1 MNKTYL
7 IMILKPLLEKF
18 KENLFFISIFL
29 VFISSV
35 QAQQSVSG
43 KVLSGGTPLVGA
55 NVVVKDTQVM
65 AVTDFDG
72 NFNLS
77 APNGAKLL
85 VVSYVGYVTQEVQIS
100 QGDVVVNLVEDINQ
114 LKEVIVN
121 VGYGTQK
128 SKNITN
134 AISTIKADAF
144 ENRPIVN
151 VAQALQGNATGV
163 NVVQTSG
170 KPGASFD
177 IRIRG
182 ISSIFSG
189 NEPLFVVDGIQ
200 TKDISGLNTEDIVDM
215 AILKDATATA
225 IYGVNGSTGV
235 VIITTKKGKANKK
248 DFQFSSY
255 IGFSK
260 AVSNVD
266 VLNQEDYKT
275 LLGEINPSYL
285 TTANDPK
292 YAGIYTNWQDKIL
305 RTGVDQNYNFSY
317 AGGTDKLKFYSALGY
332 QTTDGIISPSYYKR
346 FSGKVNLNANLTS
359 WLKSDVSMNV
369 IQSDGSYISDNNSVG
384 QGGAVMSALVT
395 PSFLPVWGSQLNIRD
410 TNPDGTYQDG
420 YKDGQYAVNPYQ
432 SGWENPVSLLS
443 RQNETAINRYLSSVS
458 FDVNVLPG
466 LVWKPML
473 SFDLTRSDN
482 VQFVDPYTNVW
493 GRNGENNPDS
503 IKGRGSNTVINT
515 SNLNFENTLNYSLK
529 FENSDLKL
537 LGGMSMQNNKYS
549 YDNNSGTGFDI
560 DRRSYDYNAAENKAY
575 VYRENKI
582 RSLSYFG
589 RVTYS
594 YKDKYI
600 FNGVFRE
607 SGASQLAPGNKWG
620 FFPGVSAAWI
630 VSNEEFFKNINSIS
644 ELKFRA
650 GWGKTGNLSG
660 IPAYSSY
667 DLSYTN
673 PLSDATTL
681 DQIGNAD
688 LKWETVTDI
697 NFGVDLGL
705 LNNRIKLTADV
716 YKKNTKD
723 LLQITY
729 FPGFSLPY
737 YYNAGEIENKGLELG
752 LNTKNLTGEF
762 TWNSN
767 FNISFNKNEVISL
780 GLIKRL
786 PFQNLTSVGESVIL
800 LTEGNPVGSFYGYK
814 VDGVD
819 PATGS
824 LMYQDVNGDGQI
836 SPEDRTIIGNP
847 NPDYTFGFSN
857 NFSYKGFT
865 LDALI
870 TGSQG
875 GDIFNASRMDLTL
888 MSNYNNQSTEVL
900 NRWTTPGQITDVPRA
915 NDPNALHVSDR
926 YVEDGSYVRLKAVTL
941 GYQFKLESLKLNS
954 VKLYVTGQN
963 LYTITNYSGFDPE
976 VGAFNNSSGLGQGI
990 DLGTYP
996 QVKTFIFG
1004 LKANF

>member
-1 MNKTYL
+1 
-7 IMILKPLLEKF
+7 MIFKPLLERF
-18 KENLFFISIFL
+18 KDNIFFISIFL

-35 QAQQSVSG
+35 QAQKIVSG
-43 KVLSGGTPLVGA
+43 KVLADGIPLAGA
-55 NVVVKDTQVM
+55 NVLVKDTKS
-65 AVTDFDG
+65 ATITNFDG
-72 NFNLS
+72 DFTLS
-77 APNGAKLL
+77 VPNDAKQV
-85 VVSYVGYVTQEVQIS
+85 VVSYVGYQTSEVQITN
-100 QGDVVVNLVEDINQ
+100 GPLLITLLEDVGQ
-114 LKEVIVN
+114 LQEVIVN

-128 SKNITN
+128 SKNLTN
-134 AISTIKADAF
+134 AISTIKSDAF

-189 NEPLFVVDGIQ
+189 NEPLYVVDGIQ

-235 VIITTKKGKANKK
+235 VIITTKKGKVNTK

-266 VLNQEDYKT
+266 VLNQSDYKT

-292 YAGIYTNWQDKIL
+292 YAGINTNWQDEIL

-317 AGGTDKLKFYSALGY
+317 AGGTDKLKYYSALGY

-395 PSFLPVWGSQLNIRD
+395 PSFLPIWGSQLNIRD
-410 TNPDGTYQDG
+410 TNPDGSYRDG
-420 YKDGQYAVNPYQ
+420 YKDGQYAINPYQ
-432 SGWENPVSLLS
+432 SGWENPVSLLA
-443 RQNETAINRYLSSVS
+443 RQNETAVNRYLSSVS
-458 FDVNVLPG
+458 FDVNILSN
-466 LVWKPML
+466 LMWKPML

-482 VQFVDPYTNVW
+482 VQFVDSYTNVW
-493 GRNGENNPDS
+493 GRNGEDNPDTV
-503 IKGRGSNTVINT
+503 KGRGSNTITNYA
-515 SNLNFENTLNYSLK
+515 NLNFENTLNYSLK
-529 FENSDLKL
+529 FENSDLKFL
-537 LGGMSMQNNKYS
+537 AGMSMQNNKYS

-560 DRRSYDYNAAENKAY
+560 DRRSYDINAAENQFY
-575 VYRENKI
+575 VYRETKI

-620 FFPGVSAAWI
+620 FFPGVSAAWV

-644 ELKFRA
+644 ELKLRA

-660 IPAYSSY
+660 IPAYSHL
-667 DLSYTN
+667 DLTYTDLNTGEPETSQTAN
-673 PLSDATTL
+673 P
-681 DQIGNAD
+681 D

-705 LNNRIKLTADV
+705 FSNRVKLSADI

-723 LLQITY
+723 LLQVIQ
-729 FPGFSLPY
+729 FSTQLNDY
-737 YYNAGEIENKGLELG
+737 YYNAGEIENKGLELS
-752 LNTKNLTGEF
+752 LNTRNLTGDF
-762 TWNSN
+762 TWNTN
-767 FNISFNKNEVISL
+767 FNISFNKNEVVEL
-780 GLIKRL
+780 GLLKKI
-786 PFQNLTSVGESVIL
+786 PFNTLNSVGESVIL

-847 NPDYTFGFSN
+847 NPDFTFGFSN
-857 NFSYKGFT
+857 NFSYKGFS

-875 GDIFNASRMDLTL
+875 NDIYNASRMDLTL
-888 MSNYNNQSTEVL
+888 MTNYNNQSTEVL

-926 YVEDGSYVRLKAVTL
+926 YVEDGSYVRLKSVTL

-954 VKLYVTGQN
+954 VKLYVTAQN
-963 LYTITNYSGFDPE
+963 LYTITNYKGFDPE